1 MICNEI
7 HDFFLL
13 QTIKQLQ
20 KELNAAAADDVQR
33 LINICQNLRQALIEQ
48 QSENA
53 RMQNEVKIAV
63 GKVSDAFAISQNDQD
78 TIQKLK
84 DEIGK

>member
-1 MICNEI
+1 MTS
-7 HDFFLL
+7 L

-33 LINICQNLRQALIEQ
+33 LINISQNLRQALIEQ

-63 GKVSDAFAISQNDQD
+63 GKVSEAFVISQSDQD
-78 TIQKLK
+78 TIKKLK
-84 DEIGK
+84 DEIGKWNDL

>member
-1 MICNEI
+1 M
-7 HDFFLL
+7 
-13 QTIKQLQ
+13 Q

-33 LINICQNLRQALIEQ
+33 LINISQNLRQALIEQ

-53 RMQNEVKIAV
+53 RMQIEVKTAV
-63 GKVSDAFAISQNDQD
+63 GKVSEAFSISQNDQD

>member
-1 MICNEI
+1 M
-7 HDFFLL
+7 
-13 QTIKQLQ
+13 Q

-33 LINICQNLRQALIEQ
+33 LINVSQNLRQALIEQ

-63 GKVSDAFAISQNDQD
+63 GKVSEAFSISQNDQD

>member
-1 MICNEI
+1 MTS
-7 HDFFLL
+7 F

-33 LINICQNLRQALIEQ
+33 LINISQNLRQALIEQ

-63 GKVSDAFAISQNDQD
+63 GKVTEAFKISQNDRD

>member
-1 MICNEI
+1 M
-7 HDFFLL
+7 
-13 QTIKQLQ
+13 Q
-20 KELNAAAADDVQR
+20 KELNNAAADDVQR

-53 RMQNEVKIAV
+53 RMQTEVKIAV
-63 GKVSDAFAISQNDQD
+63 GKVSDAFSISQNDQD

>member
-1 MICNEI
+1 MI
-7 HDFFLL
+7 FSASF

-20 KELNAAAADDVQR
+20 KELNATAADDVQR
-33 LINICQNLRQALIEQ
+33 LISISQNLRQALIEQ
-48 QSENA
+48 QIENA
-53 RMQNEVKIAV
+53 RMQKEVKTAE
-63 GKVSDAFAISQNDQD
+63 GKVSEAFKISQNDQD